1 MNKQDVRKIKHYDI
15 IQQMCL
21 MDDELMEA
29 CFAGHNEC
37 VELVIRVI
45 LGRDD
50 LIVKKSEIQ
59 KTIKGMRRSVRLDIF
74 AIDSEG
80 KRYNIEFQRL
90 DSGGNAKRARYNA
103 SIIDVSSLKPG
114 HDFAE
119 LPEVYVIFITEHDVL
134 GEGLPL
140 YTIDRVVKE
149 SGRPFGDGSH
159 IVYVNCEH
167 YDIDTPL
174 GKLVHDFLCRNSKD
188 EYYYDALRE
197 RIKYI
202 KDEPEEVNEVSLF
215 VEEYVKKYLHE
226 HPEEYVKEYVE
237 GSVAKAKKEAAEKA
251 KKEQQKFT
259 AEKMIEAGK
268 LAMKEIAEY
277 SGLSLSTVRRLAK
290 KLEASR

>member
-80 KRYNIEFQRL
+80 RRYNIEFQRL
-90 DSGGNAKRARYNA
+90 DSGGNPKRARYNA

-114 HDFAE
+114 QNFAE

-174 GKLVHDFLCRNSKD
+174 GKLVHDFLCRDSRD
-188 EYYYDALRE
+188 EYYYGALRE
-197 RIKYI
+197 RIKYL
-202 KDEPEEVNEVSLF
+202 KDEPEEVNEVSLL
-215 VEEYVKKYLHE
+215 VERYARGLAE
-226 HPEEYVKEYVE
+226 
-237 GSVAKAKKEAAEKA
+237 KAKKATEKA
-251 KKEQQKFT
+251 KKEQQKSI
-259 AEKMIEAGK
+259 AEKMIGAGK
-268 LAMKEIAEY
+268 LAMREIAEY

-290 KLEASR
+290 QLEASR